1 MKSGYSGQVE
11 IIVLSDPAA
20 VGRHA
25 ARLIADTLDRRP
37 EPVLGVATGSS
48 PLATY
53 SELAALVRGGLDL
66 SGATAFA
73 LDEYVGLDP
82 AHPEAYHA
90 VIHRD
95 VTVPLQLDPARVH
108 VPNGAAA
115 DLRGACLEYEA
126 AIEAAGGIDVQL
138 LGIGANGHIGF
149 NEPGSSLS
157 SRTRI
162 KTLAPRTRRDNAR
175 FFGGGMEAVPVHCLT
190 QGIGTILR
198 ARSVVLVATGESK
211 AAAVAAMAEGPLGAF
226 CPASALQLHERATVV
241 LDEAAAS
248 RLRDR
253 EYYDFARDHAP
264 DGGLDLD

>member
-1 MKSGYSGQVE
+1 MGTLGKVE
-11 IIVLSDPAA
+11 IIVLSDPEA

-25 ARLIADTLDRRP
+25 ARLIADTLAGKPD
-37 EPVLGVATGSS
+37 PVLGVATGSS

-53 SELAALVRGGLDL
+53 AELAALVRNGLDL
-66 SGATAFA
+66 SRASAFA

-82 AHPEAYHA
+82 AHPEAYHS
-90 VIHRD
+90 VIHRT
-95 VTVPLQLDPARVH
+95 VTVPLGLDPARVH
-108 VPNGAAA
+108 VPNGSAA
-115 DLRGACLEYEA
+115 DLRAACAEYEA

-149 NEPGSSLS
+149 NEPGSSLGS
-157 SRTRI
+157 STRV

-175 FFGGGMEAVPVHCLT
+175 FFGGEAEAVPVHCLT

-198 ARSVVLVATGESK
+198 AHSVLLVATGESK

-241 LDEAAAS
+241 VDEAAAS
-248 RLRDR
+248 LLRDR
-253 EYYDFARDHAP
+253 EYYDFARDNAP
-264 DGGLDLD
+264 QGALDLD

>member
-1 MKSGYSGQVE
+1 ME

-25 ARLIADTLDRRP
+25 ARLIADVLGRRP
-37 EPVLGVATGSS
+37 DPVLGVATGSS
-48 PLATY
+48 PQATY
-53 SELAALVRGGLDL
+53 SELAALVREGLDL
-66 SGATAFA
+66 SRATAFA

-82 AHPEAYHA
+82 AHPEAYRS

-95 VTVPLQLDPARVH
+95 VTVPLRMDPARVH
-108 VPNGAAA
+108 VPDGAAV
-115 DLRGACLEYEA
+115 DLRAACMQYEE

-149 NEPGSSLS
+149 NEPGSSLG
-157 SRTRI
+157 SRTRV

-175 FFGGGMEAVPVHCLT
+175 FFGGDAGAVPVHCLT

-198 ARSVVLVATGESK
+198 ARSVLLVATGESK

-241 LDEAAAS
+241 VDEAAAS
-248 RLRDR
+248 LLGDR
-253 EYYDFARDHAP
+253 EYYDFARDNAP
-264 DGGLDLD
+264 GGALDFD

>member
-1 MKSGYSGQVE
+1 ME

-25 ARLIADTLDRRP
+25 ARLIADTLARRRD
-37 EPVLGVATGSS
+37 PVLGVATGSS
-48 PLATY
+48 PLGTY
-53 SELAALVRGGLDL
+53 AALAVLAREGLDL
-66 SGATAFA
+66 SRTTAFA

-82 AHPEAYHA
+82 AHPEAYHS
-90 VIHRD
+90 VIDRE
-95 VTVPLQLDPARVH
+95 VTLPLGLDPRKVH
-108 VPNGAAA
+108 VPHGAAA
-115 DLRGACLEYEA
+115 DLPAACAEYEA

-149 NEPGSSLS
+149 NEPGSSLG
-157 SRTRI
+157 SRTRV

-175 FFGGGMEAVPVHCLT
+175 FFGGDVEAVPLHCLT

-198 ARSVVLVATGESK
+198 ARSVLLVATGESK

-248 RLRDR
+248 LLADR
-253 EYYDFARDHAP
+253 EYYDFARDNAP
-264 DGGLDLD
+264 GGAPKRD